1 MPAVQRFL
9 DELGAA
15 FPMARQRHAHDVEI
29 VIGCCAGA
37 LRLKF
42 LQDMTQLGGGEARS
56 YNGAMQV
63 CAEFP
68 NPRPARSL
76 NRRSIGFFTAR
87 LDVA

>member
-9 DELGAA
+9 DKLGAA

-29 VIGCCAGA
+29 MIGGGAGA

-42 LQDMTQLGGGEARS
+42 FQDMTQLGGGEACPYDR
-56 YNGAMQV
+56 AMQV

-68 NPRPARSL
+68 NPRPSRGL
-76 NRRSIGFFTAR
+76 HRRSIGFFTAR
-87 LDVA
+87 LDVT